1 MNSLKQILM
10 NRDGLTSAEAD
21 EQILNA
27 RRELMQRIEDGEM
40 PFDFCEEEWGLEP
53 DYLEDLL

>member
-53 DYLEDLL
+53 DYLEDLM